1 MKVDISPRA
10 YEDLAEI
17 KEYISV
23 VLQNPNS
30 AKEILQDIMDAI
42 RSLDE
47 LPDRGAPLDT
57 ITSIKSDYR
66 FIQSHSYVI
75 FYRVEECRVFI
86 SRVLYRG
93 RNFMKVFFAE

>member
-30 AKEILQDIMDAI
+30 AKEIL
-42 RSLDE
+42 
-47 LPDRGAPLDT
+47 
-57 ITSIKSDYR
+57 
-66 FIQSHSYVI
+66 
-75 FYRVEECRVFI
+75 
-86 SRVLYRG
+86 
-93 RNFMKVFFAE
+93 

>member
-47 LPDRGAPLDT
+47 LPDRGGTVGHHYIDKERLSVCT
-57 ITSIKSDYR
+57 IT
-66 FIQSHSYVI
+66 
-75 FYRVEECRVFI
+75 
-86 SRVLYRG
+86 
-93 RNFMKVFFAE
+93 